1 MSRPET
7 QPRMPRGLAEKRER
21 STRTLAPSG
30 TLSDDKGRLG
40 KWGPALVGAAAG
52 LFVFVLYLRTLAPTV
67 LYYDDPNMLDAVML
81 QMQVAVL
88 GITHPTGYPTY
99 LSLTHLF
106 TYLPVGDVAYRVNLA
121 SAAYGAL
128 AVGVVFG
135 AGYLLSRRVVA
146 AAVGAVAFGLGGAIW
161 SQAVIAEVY
170 TMNALLIS
178 LTLVSLLLWRDR
190 GSASSARDR
199 YLLLAAFLS
208 GLCLTHHL
216 TSGLLLPAS
225 LLFVGLV
232 NWRRLLE
239 WRLMLRCAGLFFLGL
254 TPYLYLPIRSWMN
267 TPMDA
272 NNPSNFER
280 FWYVVSG
287 GNLTGTFFAF
297 GPSEL
302 PGRLLFYWGHLTD
315 NLNPVLVMVAL
326 TGAVLMV
333 VRDRPVGLLLGF
345 LYLGWAFY
353 SIENAIPDINLYFIP
368 TYLILCLWTAVGLGA
383 LFTEVEA
390 LVSRF
395 SRTARRTVLVVLSA
409 ALLAIPLVG
418 VRETSAANDM
428 SEANLGREQVDAVAD
443 KTAPN
448 ATILHHRSSMWY
460 LALVERRRQDLT
472 LVDPYRHNTEV
483 EYADIVWP
491 ADIDLAT
498 TDRRY
503 GTNDSSGVTSAR
515 LAAKKG
521 PVYLLANS
529 YIPEPERYEAFGFRV
544 VEVEENILYR
554 LIPRD

>member
-1 MSRPET
+1 M
-7 QPRMPRGLAEKRER
+7 LA
-21 STRTLAPSG
+21 
-30 TLSDDKGRLG
+30 
-40 KWGPALVGAAAG
+40 GAAAG
-52 LFVFVLYLRTLAPTV
+52 LFVFVLYVRTLAPTV
-67 LYYDDPNMLDAVML
+67 LYYDDPDMLDAVML

-99 LSLTHLF
+99 LTLTHLF
-106 TYLPVGDVAYRVNLA
+106 TYLPVGDVAYRANLA
-121 SAAYGAL
+121 SAAYAAL
-128 AVGVVFG
+128 AVGAVFG

-190 GSASSARDR
+190 GSARDR
-199 YLLLAAFLS
+199 YLLLAALLS

-239 WRLMLRCAGLFFLGL
+239 LRLMLKCAGLFFLGL
-254 TPYLYLPIRSWMN
+254 APYLYLPIRSWMDA
-267 TPMDA
+267 PMDA

-315 NLNPVLVMVAL
+315 NLNPVLIMVAL

-333 VRDRPVGLLLGF
+333 ARDRPVGVLLGF

-353 SIENAIPDINLYFIP
+353 SIENAIPDIDLYFIP

-383 LFTEVEA
+383 LLTEVETLA
-390 LVSRF
+390 SRF
-395 SRTARRTVLVVLSA
+395 SRTARRTVLVVLSV
-409 ALLAIPLVG
+409 ALLVIPLFG

-428 SEANLGREQVDAVAD
+428 SEANLGREQVDAVAE

-460 LALVERRRQDLT
+460 LVLVERRRQDLT
-472 LVDPYRHNTEV
+472 LVDPFAHNTEV

-491 ADIDLAT
+491 ADLSLPE

-503 GTNDSSGVTSAR
+503 GTNDFSGVTAAKI
-515 LAAKKG
+515 AAKKG
-521 PVYLLANS
+521 PVYLLSQEAV
-529 YIPEPERYEAFGFRV
+529 PDPERYEDFGFEV
-544 VEVEENILYR
+544 TEVEENILYE
-554 LIPRD
+554 LTPKE

>member
-7 QPRMPRGLAEKRER
+7 QPRMPRDLAEKRER
-21 STRTLAPSG
+21 STRTLAPSD

-190 GSASSARDR
+190 GPAGDR
-199 YLLLAAFLS
+199 YLLLAAFLC

-383 LFTEVEA
+383 LLTEVEA

-395 SRTARRTVLVVLSA
+395 SPTARRTVLVVLSA
-409 ALLAIPLVG
+409 ALLAIPLIG

-428 SEANLGREQVDAVAD
+428 SEANLGREQVDAVAE
-443 KTAPN
+443 KAAPN

-460 LALVERRRQDLT
+460 LVLVERRRQDLT
-472 LVDPYRHNTEV
+472 IVDPYRHNTEV

-503 GTNDSSGVTSAR
+503 GTNDFSGVTSAR